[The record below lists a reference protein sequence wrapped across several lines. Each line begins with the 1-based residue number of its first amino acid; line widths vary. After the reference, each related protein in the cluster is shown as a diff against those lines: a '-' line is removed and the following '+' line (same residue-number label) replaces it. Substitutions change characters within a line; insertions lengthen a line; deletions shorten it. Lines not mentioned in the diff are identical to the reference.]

1 LYHPIFEFN
10 FTLLNNNLEFNFIP
24 DTMKRIIC
32 LLPLF
37 ALLVSCDL
45 LNDTKISSTEVGGDG
60 NLTMNAVGTKV
71 NTNVQVGGIS
81 YAASATVTS
90 NVNGVVTMDV
100 RATLPK
106 NNSLVN
112 LIPASFKDASGN
124 LSTTTKYK
132 NTSEGILDYTNKDG
146 KPFVIVNYSSNVGD
160 KYTLTK
166 NDGTTITRTVTGKT
180 EVDDYP
186 VMGGFMMIK
195 TMTVEQDSRIP
206 GINKIVYITN
216 HHYALVAIVFYM
228 NDGTSTK
235 ISLL

>member
-1 LYHPIFEFN
+1 
-10 FTLLNNNLEFNFIP
+10 
-24 DTMKRIIC
+24 MKRIIYF
-32 LLPLF
+32 LPLL

-45 LNDTKISSTEVGGDG
+45 LSDTKISSTDVGGDG
-60 NLTMNAVGTKV
+60 NLTMNVVGTKMS
-71 NTNVQVGGIS
+71 TSVQVGSTS
-81 YAASATVTS
+81 YSASATVTS

-112 LIPASFKDASGN
+112 LIPANLKDASGN

-146 KPFVIVNYSSNVGD
+146 KPLVIVNYSSSVGD

-166 NDGTTITRTVTGKT
+166 SDGTTITRTVTAKT

-186 VMGGFMMIK
+186 VMGGSILIK

-206 GINKIVYITN
+206 GVSKIVYITN
-216 HHYALVAIVFYM
+216 HKYALVAIVVYM

>member
-1 LYHPIFEFN
+1 
-10 FTLLNNNLEFNFIP
+10 
-24 DTMKRIIC
+24 MKKIISF
-32 LLPLF
+32 LPFL

-45 LNDTKISSTEVGGDG
+45 LNDTKISSTDLGGDT

-71 NTNVQVGGIS
+71 STNVQVGSTS
-81 YAASATVTS
+81 YPASATVTS

-100 RATLPK
+100 KATLPK

-112 LIPASFKDASGN
+112 LIPANLKDASGN
-124 LSTTTKYK
+124 LSTTAKYK

-160 KYTLTK
+160 KYVLTK
-166 NDGTTITRTVTGKT
+166 SDGTTITRTVTAKK

-186 VMGGFMMIK
+186 VMGGSMLIK

-206 GINKIVYITN
+206 GVSKIVFITN
-216 HHYALVAIVFYM
+216 HHYDLVAVVVYM
-228 NDGTSTK
+228 SDGTSTK

>member
-1 LYHPIFEFN
+1 MP
-10 FTLLNNNLEFNFIP
+10 T
-24 DTMKRIIC
+24 TMKRILC
-32 LLPLF
+32 LLPLLAF
-37 ALLVSCDL
+37 LASCDL

-71 NTNVQVGGIS
+71 STSVQVGS
-81 YAASATVTS
+81 TYYPASATVTS
-90 NVNGVVTMDV
+90 NVGGVVTLDV
-100 RATLPK
+100 KATLPK

-112 LIPASFKDASGN
+112 LIPANLKDASGN
-124 LSTTTKYK
+124 LSTSAKYK

-166 NDGTTITRTVTGKT
+166 SDGTTITRTVTGKT
-180 EVDDYP
+180 EVVDYP
-186 VMGGFMMIK
+186 VMGGSMLIK

-206 GINKIVYITN
+206 GVNKIVYITN
-216 HHYALVAIVFYM
+216 HHYALVAIVVYM

>member
-1 LYHPIFEFN
+1 
-10 FTLLNNNLEFNFIP
+10 
-24 DTMKRIIC
+24 MKKIISF
-32 LLPLF
+32 LPFL

-45 LNDTKISSTEVGGDG
+45 LNDTKISSTDLGGDT

-71 NTNVQVGGIS
+71 STNVQVGSTS
-81 YAASATVTS
+81 YPASATVTS

-100 RATLPK
+100 KATLPK

-112 LIPASFKDASGN
+112 LIPANLKDASGN
-124 LSTTTKYK
+124 LSTTAKYK

-160 KYTLTK
+160 KYVLTK
-166 NDGTTITRTVTGKT
+166 SDGTTITRTVTAKK

-186 VMGGFMMIK
+186 VMGGSMLIK

-206 GINKIVYITN
+206 GVSKIVYITN
-216 HHYALVAIVFYM
+216 HHYALVAVVVYM
-228 NDGTSTK
+228 SDGTSTK